1 MHGIRRYSSSR
12 TKACDEQAQPGTRT
26 TRRHRGGLI
35 IVIGEFLL
43 NGIVLGEQFSAHRT
57 TLGLGDPTAAELA
70 VGAVLTLSYG
80 IVLMW
85 IYAAIRPR
93 FGPGPRTALVAALTF
108 WAIAYVLFL
117 LSIWANGFV
126 TFEYAMVSIAWGF
139 FEAPIAAL
147 AGAALY
153 RDR

>member
-1 MHGIRRYSSSR
+1 MNRINLGRVLLAGMVAGI
-12 TKACDEQAQPGTRT
+12 
-26 TRRHRGGLI
+26 I

-43 NGIVLGEQFSAHRT
+43 NGVFLGEQFSAHRAK
-57 TLGLGDPTAAELA
+57 LGLGDPTVAELS
-70 VGAVLTLSYG
+70 VGATLTLSYG

-93 FGPGPRTALVAALTF
+93 FGPGPRTALIAGLTF

-126 TFEYAMVSIAWGF
+126 TIEFALVSIAWGL

-153 RDR
+153 REH